1 MTDRYRVTHVPHF
14 IGQRLVYPDMGNDS
28 IVTLPDGV
36 KPGRWLVKVGE
47 GEATEP
53 AASSSAPAGGFI
65 IDHISRGDY
74 VVLGA
79 DGERASVVFKNTGV
93 QGEAKQLAEAEAARL
108 NAGGEIKLEAMEPA
122 ASSSGQIDPPTGTQ
136 TSADDLP
143 DA

>member
-14 IGQRLVYPDMGNDS
+14 IGQRLVYPDMGDDS

-47 GEATEP
+47 QAAAP
-53 AASSSAPAGGFI
+53 AATSSAPVGGFT

-108 NAGGEIKLEAMEPA
+108 NAGGAIKLEATEPA
-122 ASSSGQIDPPTGTQ
+122 ATSSGQVDPSTGTQ
-136 TSADDLP
+136 PSADDLP

>member
-14 IGQRLVYPDMGNDS
+14 IGQRLVYPDMGEDS
-28 IVTLPDGV
+28 IVTLPPGV
-36 KPGRWLVKVGE
+36 KPGRWLQLVEEK
-47 GEATEP
+47 AEP
-53 AASSSAPAGGFI
+53 AAFPSAPAGGFT

-74 VVLGA
+74 VVLNA
-79 DGERASVVFKNTGV
+79 DGDRSSVVFKNTGV

-108 NAGGEIKLEAMEPA
+108 NAGGAIKLEATEPA
-122 ASSSGQIDPPTGTQ
+122 ASSSGQDDPPTGTQ

>member
-14 IGQRLVYPDMGNDS
+14 IGQRLVYPDMGEDS
-28 IVTLPDGV
+28 IVTLPPGV
-36 KPGRWLVKVGE
+36 KPGRWLQLVE
-47 GEATEP
+47 GKAEP
-53 AASSSAPAGGFI
+53 AASSSAPAGGFT

-108 NAGGEIKLEAMEPA
+108 NAGGAINLEATEPA
-122 ASSSGQIDPPTGTQ
+122 ASSSGQDDPPAGT
-136 TSADDLP
+136 TNPGELP